1 VLLQARYL
9 ADRVTQEAGTA
20 DAPAQVRT
28 LYRIAL
34 SREPT
39 PAEMKGQLEF
49 IRNQREFHK
58 DRSGSSASD
67 RSPEVAA
74 LTDLTH
80 VMLNA
85 NEFVYIN

>member
-1 VLLQARYL
+1 VAGEL
-9 ADRVTQEAGTA
+9 A
-20 DAPAQVRT
+20 
-28 LYRIAL
+28 
-34 SREPT
+34 
-39 PAEMKGQLEF
+39 GQLEF
-49 IRNQREFHK
+49 IRKQREFHSDK
-58 DRSGSSASD
+58 SGSSATQ